1 MISTEDLYGEIRLI
15 EDLIQKDTITDLE
28 FQKALLKLSIL
39 QTKLLHNMR
48 TNTVKVMDHLKIE
61 KVKPRKREEHEKSTE
76 KKGR

>member
-28 FQKALLKLSIL
+28 FQKALLKLNIL